1 MLKNFS
7 KLISNVSIVFSLKVL
22 RDVQRKFQAQDQK
35 YSSVVEAIDIVP
47 DQAAM
52 DSICEQSTSP
62 LTTIKCTGSITP
74 ISSELSTSKEQCQK
88 LRDSLR
94 KGKLS
99 RRKLKL
105 KVQQLE
111 NTNKCLMN
119 VSVSGK
125 FLYATNARNG
135 SFSNHAC

>member
-1 MLKNFS
+1 M
-7 KLISNVSIVFSLKVL
+7 
-22 RDVQRKFQAQDQK
+22 
-35 YSSVVEAIDIVP
+35 VEASDIVP
-47 DQAAM
+47 DQAPI
-52 DSICEQSTSP
+52 DSICEQSAATATSP
-62 LTTIKCTGSITP
+62 LTAIECTGSITP
-74 ISSELSTSKEQCQK
+74 ISSELSASKEQCQK
-88 LRDSLR
+88 LRDFLR

-125 FLYATNARNG
+125 FLYATNARNR
-135 SFSNHAC
+135 SFIGNILKIQSIFHTKYISDKIL

>member
-1 MLKNFS
+1 M
-7 KLISNVSIVFSLKVL
+7 
-22 RDVQRKFQAQDQK
+22 
-35 YSSVVEAIDIVP
+35 P
-47 DQAAM
+47 DQTAM
-52 DSICEQSTSP
+52 DSICEQSAAAPTSP
-62 LTTIKCTGSITP
+62 LTTIECTGSITP
-74 ISSELSTSKEQCQK
+74 ISCELSASKEQCQK

-119 VSVSGK
+119 VSVS
-125 FLYATNARNG
+125 A
-135 SFSNHAC
+135 SFCMRLMRGIGRLLAIY